1 MAWGKN
7 GTPDTLTGTAD
18 VLTISDM
25 TANTFLGVM
34 CQTIPSGNA
43 NPKITL
49 NNDTGSNYARRRSEE
64 GGADATAVSQTE
76 IDYGRDPTELIFTT
90 SYMVNIS
97 SEEKLIIMNVVAN
110 NTNGAGNAPKR
121 AEMVWKW
128 VNTSSQIT
136 RIDVT
141 NSQTGDFAIDS
152 NLSALGTD

>member
-1 MAWGKN
+1 MAWAKN

-43 NPKITL
+43 NPKMTL

-64 GGADATAVSQTE
+64 GGSDTTVINQTE
-76 IDYGRDPTELIFTT
+76 IDFGRDPTELVFSI
-90 SYMVNIS
+90 SYMINVS
-97 SEEKLIIMNVVAN
+97 TEEKLVIMNNVTN
-110 NTNGAGNAPKR
+110 NTNGAGNTPKR
-121 AEMVWKW
+121 SEMVWKW
-128 VNTSSQIT
+128 VNTSDSIT
-136 RIDVT
+136 RTDVT

-152 NLSALGTD
+152 NLSVLGTD